1 MVYQGMLN
9 VTSDWLKYLLRQF
22 ALILAGCRKIN
33 SLSLNWLKNDFT
45 EEYSF
50 DILDLK
56 NLLEKGLFHLFG
68 ELFTAEVNS
77 VRLGPFPNL
86 DLHLA
91 EVTKVLEF
99 ENSPKNHPI
108 NQNVFC
114 QWEEK
119 PDNRYVPNM
128 KVFEICTFEC
138 DKN

>member
-1 MVYQGMLN
+1 MSP
-9 VTSDWLKYLLRQF
+9 TSLSPLALENLFRQF
-22 ALILAGCRKIN
+22 AIILAGCRKIN

-77 VRLGPFPNL
+77 VRLGPFSNL
-86 DLHLA
+86 DLQLV

-99 ENSPKNHPI
+99 ENSSKNHPI
-108 NQNVFC
+108 KRNVFC

-119 PDNRYVPNM
+119 PDNLYVPNM
-128 KVFEICTFEC
+128 KVFEFCNNELVQT
-138 DKN
+138 

>member
-1 MVYQGMLN
+1 MSP
-9 VTSDWLKYLLRQF
+9 TSLSPLAIVNLFRQF
-22 ALILAGCRKIN
+22 AIILAGCRKIN

-77 VRLGPFPNL
+77 VRLGLFSNL
-86 DLHLA
+86 DLQLA
-91 EVTKVLEF
+91 EVTKGLKF
-99 ENSPKNHPI
+99 ENSSQNHRI
-108 NQNVFC
+108 KQNVFC

-119 PDNRYVPNM
+119 LDNLYVPNM
-128 KVFEICTFEC
+128 KVFEIC
-138 DKN
+138 N

>member
-1 MVYQGMLN
+1 MSP
-9 VTSDWLKYLLRQF
+9 TSLSPLAIVNLFRQF
-22 ALILAGCRKIN
+22 AIILAGCRKIN

-77 VRLGPFPNL
+77 VRLGPFSNF
-86 DLHLA
+86 DLHFA

-99 ENSPKNHPI
+99 ENSSKNHRI
-108 NQNVFC
+108 KQNVFC

-119 PDNRYVPNM
+119 LDNLYVPNM
-128 KVFEICTFEC
+128 KVFEIC
-138 DKN
+138 N

>member
-1 MVYQGMLN
+1 MSP
-9 VTSDWLKYLLRQF
+9 TSLSPLAIVNLFRQF
-22 ALILAGCRKIN
+22 AIILAGCRKIN

-77 VRLGPFPNL
+77 VRLGLFSNL
-86 DLHLA
+86 DLQLA
-91 EVTKVLEF
+91 EVTKGLEF
-99 ENSPKNHPI
+99 ENSSKNHRI
-108 NQNVFC
+108 KQNVFC

-119 PDNRYVPNM
+119 PDNLYVPNM
-128 KVFEICTFEC
+128 KVFEICNNELVQT
-138 DKN
+138 